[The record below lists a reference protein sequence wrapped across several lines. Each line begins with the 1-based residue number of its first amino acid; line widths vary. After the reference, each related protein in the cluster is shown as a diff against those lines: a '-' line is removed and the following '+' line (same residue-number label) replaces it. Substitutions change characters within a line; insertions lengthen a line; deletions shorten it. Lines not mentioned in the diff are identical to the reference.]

1 MSALLNHADH
11 PLIGASAK
19 IAAPVTRARE
29 LGFVEHA
36 RALDRATINVGA
48 FMRGTVTR
56 EFTLGQIAEARAAL
70 AAIEAILRDGSAQT
84 ISEKSHA

>member
-19 IAAPVTRARE
+19 IAAPIARARE
-29 LGFVEHA
+29 LGFVE
-36 RALDRATINVGA
+36 RVRTLDRATINVGA

-56 EFTLGQIAEARAAL
+56 EFALSQIAEARAAL
-70 AAIEAILRDGSAQT
+70 TAIESILRDGSAQT
-84 ISEKSHA
+84 IGSEIA